1 MSETQELEEIVP
13 FVFRCILYYK

>member
-1 MSETQELEEIVP
+1 MSETQELEHIAP